1 MELIIVTIGIGLSL
15 VLNVIALTIFHR
27 FVESVKRSVAGSFI
41 ILEEGLMKEHNKT
54 RKDIQEVK
62 TRLTQVRKDL
72 NKLEKREKTDITHG
86 QIGFTIKSD
95 GSNVFPISRLKKRI
109 KGI

>member
-72 NKLEKREKTDITHG
+72 NTIEKKI
-86 QIGFTIKSD
+86 
-95 GSNVFPISRLKKRI
+95 
-109 KGI
+109 